1 MVEVNHRRLFISQVA
16 TSHRAD
22 IMLRRCR
29 KSAVARAVLIDVE
42 HFNLRLLCGVFADLF
57 LS

>member
-22 IMLRRCR
+22 IMLRRRR
-29 KSAVARAVLIDVE
+29 KSAVARTVLIDVE
-42 HFNLRLLCGVFADLF
+42 HFNLRLLCGVLADLF

>member
-22 IMLRRCR
+22 IMLRRRR
-29 KSAVARAVLIDVE
+29 KSTVARAVLIDVE
-42 HFNLRLLCGVFADLF
+42 HFNLRLLCGVLADLF